1 MIVNP
6 THKGWFE
13 TFLADWT
20 EFLTAPH
27 AVCWFWSQ
35 PLSVFIYVCFADWVL
50 HIIAH
55 FGFASYSKSRVW
67 SHQQT
72 SQILERTISWVNS
85 GVIPPWFTQ
94 HQKPMAV
101 EMWLGCFYQEYSDAI
116 QEGDGGRVLHCWKY
130 MIYWLY
136 IYSNDDS
143 IPILEWK

>member
-67 SHQQT
+67 THQQT

-85 GVIPPWFTQ
+85 ELIPPWFTQ

-101 EMWLGCFYQEYSDAI
+101 EMWPGQRPKKLQLGLGKIWCSTRNSCV
-116 QEGDGGRVLHCWKY
+116 GRCSLGAVLFRQKWPNGA
-130 MIYWLY
+130 
-136 IYSNDDS
+136 SS
-143 IPILEWK
+143 